1 MRDAPVPAIA
11 YVMVGLTSAIL
22 AYVTYYDNSVPGQE
36 KIQENNSVESN
47 ITPTTGILTSV
58 AAMLPA
64 LPAFAGKKE
73 ENPNEEPPL
82 VEAKVVE
89 EINEPNNETT
99 DETREPEQKQ
109 ELPQAQQIGGKKS
122 KKNKTKHHKQ
132 IKKDNK
138 NNKTKHRK

>member
-89 EINEPNNETT
+89 EINEPT

-138 NNKTKHRK
+138 NNKTKRRK

>member
-22 AYVTYYDNSVPGQE
+22 AYVTYSDNSVNEEE
-36 KIQENNSVESN
+36 KNQENNSVESN

-89 EINEPNNETT
+89 EINEPT

-138 NNKTKHRK
+138 NNKTKRRK

>member
-1 MRDAPVPAIA
+1 MRDAPVPIIA
-11 YVMVGLTSAIL
+11 YVMVGLTSAVL
-22 AYVTYYDNSVPGQE
+22 AYVTYYDNSVSGE
-36 KIQENNSVESN
+36 SKNQENTQSETN
-47 ITPTTGILTSV
+47 ITTAAMAGILPT

-89 EINEPNNETT
+89 EINEPT

-138 NNKTKHRK
+138 NNKTKQRK

>member
-1 MRDAPVPAIA
+1 MRDAPVPIIA
-11 YVMVGLTSAIL
+11 YVMVGLTSAVL
-22 AYVTYYDNSVPGQE
+22 AYVTYYDNSVSGE
-36 KIQENNSVESN
+36 SKNQENTQSETN
-47 ITPTTGILTSV
+47 ITTAAMAGILPT

-89 EINEPNNETT
+89 EINEPT